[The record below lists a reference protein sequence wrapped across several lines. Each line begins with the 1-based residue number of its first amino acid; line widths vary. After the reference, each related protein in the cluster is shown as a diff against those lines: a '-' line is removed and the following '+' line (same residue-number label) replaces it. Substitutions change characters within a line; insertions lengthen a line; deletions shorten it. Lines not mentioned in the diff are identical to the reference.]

1 MDQLHDSP
9 SGFCKSS
16 STGLYLVFTSHLG
29 AALNKFAVVMNL
41 NMLELVCSTFCVDVV
56 KGLM

>member
-1 MDQLHDSP
+1 MIPPQDSVY
-9 SGFCKSS
+9 SS

-41 NMLELVCSTFCVDVV
+41 NVLELVCSTFCVDIV